1 MAVVLVLIHCQFY
14 FYKKTFF
21 CSSVVN
27 NWENIIPQFRSIIPC
42 ELLLYIEVTFFGI
55 YPLI

>member
-27 NWENIIPQFRSIIPC
+27 NWEI
-42 ELLLYIEVTFFGI
+42 LYINKILNPFSFNVLS
-55 YPLI
+55 LIVVM